1 VFERAEWNVFMGMYR
16 LVVAAS
22 GEVLLA
28 AENIHNFFVELDM
41 EAPEKFT
48 FVGVYRIARIRS
60 KIEQAELQ
68 VVDRKGDVIGTY
80 YLGRVEAAFRESPEV
95 KPGDYPDA
103 DFSGYTCEHPKAGE
117 IWKKWA
123 EGVERGDWA
132 RQPHEWYESW
142 LHVAQTAWFTSGKRA
157 TRYETRE
164 TVFLDGTLIT
174 TRDAFFCAL
183 GEAVNGDG
191 GYFGSSHGG
200 LIDCLRTAQREGAPP
215 FRLVWRDFPSS
226 RHALG
231 DEFIDAVVSAF
242 QEYGVSVTP
251 EENRASE

>member
-1 VFERAEWNVFMGMYR
+1 MISYR
-16 LVVAAS
+16 LVDEES
-22 GEVLLA
+22 GDVLLT
-28 AENIHNFFVELDM
+28 AEDIRDFFVDQDLGT
-41 EAPEKFT
+41 AQRFT
-48 FVGVYRIARIRS
+48 FVRVHRMEITRRKSEGT
-60 KIEQAELQ
+60 ELQ
-68 VVDRKGDVIGTY
+68 VVDRNEEPIGKY
-80 YLGRVEAAFRESPEV
+80 YLGRVERASREVPEV
-95 KPGDYPDA
+95 GPGNYPDV
-103 DFSGYTCEHPKAGE
+103 DFFGYTCEYPKAGE

-132 RQPHEWYESW
+132 RQPPEWHGSW

-164 TVFLDGTLIT
+164 TVFLDGTRIT

-183 GEAVNGDG
+183 GEAVNGVG

-200 LIDCLRTAQREGAPP
+200 LIDCLRTAQREHAPP
-215 FRLVWRDFPSS
+215 FRLVWRDFASS

-231 DEFIDAVVSAF
+231 NEFTDAVVSAF
-242 QEYGVSVTP
+242 QEHGVAVTP